1 MKMPRPRL
9 SYANVTATLA
19 LILALGGGAAYA
31 ASKIH
36 AGDIASGAVS
46 TRALHKRAVKSG
58 KLAIGAVRTNQ
69 VADGSITPAK
79 LQVPLAFTA
88 TPTGGALTVPTSG
101 QTPYPLS
108 NSTWTQV
115 PGEVEVI
122 FGAATATLAYDG
134 SGSGACR
141 VFLGI
146 GLRGEEAGPESG
158 GEITTS
164 STTLEHV
171 DANLG
176 AIPFSDPL
184 VATARKLTSA
194 VQTNGDCTEDSMLDS
209 SRLRVVAF
217 G

>member
-19 LILALGGGAAYA
+19 LFLALGGGAAYA
-31 ASKIH
+31 ASKIQ
-36 AGDIASGAVS
+36 AGDIASGAVG
-46 TRALHKRAVKSG
+46 TRALQKRAVKSG
-58 KLAIGAVRTNQ
+58 KLALGAVRTNQ
-69 VADGSITPAK
+69 VADKAITPAK
-79 LQVPLAFTA
+79 LETPLAFTA
-88 TPTGGALTVPTSG
+88 SPTGGGLVVPTSG
-101 QTPYPLS
+101 QTPYPLE
-108 NSTWTQV
+108 NSSWTQV

-134 SGSGACR
+134 SGSGSCR

-158 GEITTS
+158 GEISTTS
-164 STTLEHV
+164 TTPEHI

-176 AIPFSDPL
+176 AIPYSDPL
-184 VATARKLTSA
+184 QPSTRKLTSA
-194 VQTNGDCTEDSMLDS
+194 VQSNGDCTESSSIDS
-209 SRLRVVAF
+209 SRFRVVAF